1 MCSIA
6 TTKNKLKIQALNQ
19 ISMLQNLVAEIENDE
34 NDMVDIDFMV
44 DRISREDGM
53 LKSIVEECAEY

>member
-53 LKSIVEECAEY
+53 LKSIVEECSEY

>member
-53 LKSIVEECAEY
+53 LKSIVEECEEY